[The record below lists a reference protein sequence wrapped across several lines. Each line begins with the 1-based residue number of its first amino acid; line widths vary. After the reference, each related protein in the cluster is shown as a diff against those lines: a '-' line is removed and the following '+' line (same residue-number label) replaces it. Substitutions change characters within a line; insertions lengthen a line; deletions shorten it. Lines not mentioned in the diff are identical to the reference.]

1 MKNILITAGGTIE
14 PIDKVRSITNTGTGR
29 LGSLI
34 ADSFSKAPSVNKI
47 FYICAHNTISP
58 MSDKVAVIYIES
70 VNDLQAA
77 VIETIENHKID
88 VVIHSM
94 AVSDYRVK
102 AVSSVE
108 ALAEELNTK
117 LQEQELLEENV
128 KEIIL
133 RGFDSNDLV
142 KDTGKMSSQINSPI
156 ILLEQTPK
164 ILPMFKKL
172 LPKSIVVG
180 FKLLSQVSEEKLLGV
195 AHRLLIENECDYV
208 LANDTS
214 DITGDQHK
222 GFLIDK
228 NRSIKTFYTKQEIAA
243 GIVAAILERI

>member
-1 MKNILITAGGTIE
+1 MKNILVTAGGTTE
-14 PIDKVRSITNTGTGR
+14 PIDNVRSITNTGTGR

-34 ADSFSKAPSVNKI
+34 ADFFSKAPSVSKI
-47 FYICAHNTISP
+47 FFICAKNAILP
-58 MSDKVAVIYIES
+58 ISDKVTVIYIQS

-77 VIETIENHKID
+77 VLETIENHKID

-102 AVSSVE
+102 SVSSVE
-108 ALAEELNTK
+108 ALAETIANN
-117 LQEQELLEENV
+117 LQKELLEENV

-133 RGFDSNDLV
+133 KGLQSSDLV
-142 KDTGKMSSQINSPI
+142 KATGKMSSQVNCPI

-172 LPKSIVVG
+172 LPKTIVVG
-180 FKLLSQVSEEKLLGV
+180 FKLLSQVSEEKLLAV

-222 GFLIDK
+222 GYLIDK
-228 NRSIKTFYTKQEIAA
+228 NRRIKTFYTKQEIAA
-243 GIVAAILERI
+243 GIVTAVLERM